1 MDMNARK
8 KKAVELLAS
17 RRGTRPPAGP
27 MPGSDEATPST
38 APPPMASRF
47 ADVIARRKAM
57 KK

>member
-8 KKAVELLAS
+8 KKAVELLAA

-27 MPGSDEATPST
+27 MPGNDAPTPSA
-38 APPPMASRF
+38 APMETRF
-47 ADVIARRKAM
+47 ADVIARRKAG